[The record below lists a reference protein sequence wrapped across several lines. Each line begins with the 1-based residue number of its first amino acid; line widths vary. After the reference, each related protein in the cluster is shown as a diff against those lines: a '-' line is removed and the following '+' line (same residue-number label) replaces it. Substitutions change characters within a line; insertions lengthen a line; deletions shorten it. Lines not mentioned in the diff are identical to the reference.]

1 MTEINVEKQAARK
14 IDLPRMIAILLR
26 PSEAFSPMASDRHSS
41 WLTPMLV
48 LSISSILVAI
58 VLGYLKTQSALNNV
72 VELPSDWEFWSPEMQ
87 ESFLQAQQTSQGPV
101 INYVLPAIGAL
112 FSLWLGWVVFAGIM
126 RLVSTLLGG
135 RGTLQS
141 ALNVVGWA
149 NTPFILRDLLRILFM
164 LFAGRQ
170 IVSPGLS
177 GFAQPGF
184 LYQALSRIDLFLVW
198 NIALLAIGFSVAD
211 GLPKGKALIGI
222 LVVVLILIAIQS
234 GLGAAIA
241 SFG

>member
-14 IDLPRMIAILLR
+14 IDLPRMTAILLR

-72 VELPSDWEFWSPEMQ
+72 VELPPDWEFWSPEMQ

-135 RGTLQS
+135 RGSLQS

>member
-1 MTEINVEKQAARK
+1 
-14 IDLPRMIAILLR
+14 MIAILLR

-135 RGTLQS
+135 RGSLQS

>member
-72 VELPSDWEFWSPEMQ
+72 VELPPDWEFWSPEMQ

-135 RGTLQS
+135 RGSLQS

>member
-135 RGTLQS
+135 RGSLQS